1 MPALP
6 KIKNDKTKPEQVSIT
21 YKRYL
26 ILALSAG
33 ASLTLGLLSFGGMFA
48 LWPALIPAASGF
60 ALSVVY
66 EFEIYS
72 QNLTR
77 AFEKLFSTNYFEK
90 QLPKYYLQHYFQ
102 KEGISIKQLKE
113 KINILEDA
121 STLTP
126 ENINLRINGLQ
137 ASLTKLTK
145 EKEEHLKTIKTLKF
159 GANSLE
165 KNELITTQQLALRRL
180 GQKTNTLT
188 RRIDTLMMAKTL
200 NSKKITQEI
209 ETLKTILEK
218 AKEKTNKRL
227 PFFKE
232 YEKALRTKDSALL
245 AYLEA
250 LFDEQINNTEGAYK
264 KSAYRYNKHTE
275 ALHAFLRAKGIHQE
289 YKNSAGW
296 RTIYIPMLKA
306 FALLTTLAM
315 SLGTSYLLVEFF
327 SLVPWLAAMPAV
339 LPIIIVPLSVLGG
352 VAYGLLTFNA
362 VTNLMANNT
371 VVNWARK
378 IRNNF
383 SNTLAATATLLFG
396 LALTLTICTAGTWWT
411 IAQQVRPL
419 FGWMRRIPTFFMAV
433 INPVIMWFSSL
444 AFNIENTSGT
454 LHELFPE
461 HDSNDPIDNS
471 PSRWEEIKT
480 AFSNTVKYLWEKENI
495 GQWLNPFRPMLY
507 SVLSLRYILFAG
519 HLFSIGVTADRIPKL
534 SQYVSSCLGGLSEGF
549 EDWDYFFGEHEHP
562 KTLHALLHDRLSESQ
577 GHNHDKDLPT
587 KLVALCARPFYHA
600 AAHWDAFFS
609 RFNDDDKAH
618 ITYATSWAKLHEAFI
633 PHDENNDEDC
643 CATTPHSKQT
653 ESFQKSF
660 QLPRYC
666 EPCIPNVHFFTAD
679 QPQEKLGTQAPAPN
693 PVQDEHSE
701 NLEHSG
707 CSVM

>member
-1 MPALP
+1 MPTVLTRDDDE
-6 KIKNDKTKPEQVSIT
+6 NRPEQASIN

-33 ASLTLGLLSFGGMFA
+33 ASLILGLLSFGGMYA

-77 AFEKLFSTNYFEK
+77 AFEKLFSANYFEE

-102 KEGISIKQLKE
+102 TQNADSEKLSFFEEYEQTLRENTLERLPELEKRKAIKSAKHNYDKACQE
-113 KINILEDA
+113 VMREDLNQDEQRKA
-121 STLTP
+121 LQ
-126 ENINLRINGLQ
+126 NINN
-137 ASLTKLTK
+137 TK
-145 EKEEHLKTIKTLKF
+145 
-159 GANSLE
+159 AV
-165 KNELITTQQLALRRL
+165 LAKL
-180 GQKTNTLT
+180 
-188 RRIDTLMMAKTL
+188 KTL
-200 NSKKITQEI
+200 NKLDRLEQLFDKQINAGNTYIASTSK
-209 ETLKTILEK
+209 L
-218 AKEKTNKRL
+218 AKRV
-227 PFFKE
+227 KE
-232 YEKALRTKDSALL
+232 EQLH
-245 AYLEA
+245 AYLHA
-250 LFDEQINNTEGAYK
+250 S
-264 KSAYRYNKHTE
+264 SAD
-275 ALHAFLRAKGIHQE
+275 GMPSIHEE
-289 YKNSAGW
+289 YKNSAQW
-296 RTIYIPMLKA
+296 RKINIPALKA
-306 FALLTTLAM
+306 FALLTTLSM

-383 SNTLAATATLLFG
+383 SNDGLTFANITLAATATLLFG

-461 HDSNDPIDNS
+461 HDSNDPVDNS
-471 PSRWEEIKT
+471 PSRWKAIKT
-480 AFSNTVKYLWEKENI
+480 AVSNAAKHLWEKENI
-495 GQWLNPFRPMLY
+495 AQWLNPFRPMLY
-507 SVLSLRYILFAG
+507 LILSLRYVLFAG

-549 EDWDYFFGEHEHP
+549 EDWDYFFGEHAHP
-562 KTLHALLHDRLSESQ
+562 DTLHALLHDRLSESQ
-577 GHNHDKDLPT
+577 GHNHDQDLPT
-587 KLVALCARPFYHA
+587 KLVNLCATPFYYA
-600 AAHWDAFFS
+600 SAHWNAYFS
-609 RFNDDDKAH
+609 TFNRNEATH
-618 ITYATSWAKLHEAFI
+618 MTYETSWTKLHETFI
-633 PHDENNDEDC
+633 PENKCNDKNCPVKHSSQSSEAQY
-643 CATTPHSKQT
+643 CA
-653 ESFQKSF
+653 
-660 QLPRYC
+660 
-666 EPCIPNVHFFTAD
+666 PCNPTMRFFTAA
-679 QPQEKLGTQAPAPN
+679 PSQENQRNLDTEAPSLN

>member
-1 MPALP
+1 MPTVLTRDDDE
-6 KIKNDKTKPEQVSIT
+6 NRPEQASIN

-33 ASLTLGLLSFGGMFA
+33 ASLILGLLSFGGMYA

-77 AFEKLFSTNYFEK
+77 AFEKLFSANYFEK

-102 KEGISIKQLKE
+102 
-113 KINILEDA
+113 
-121 STLTP
+121 
-126 ENINLRINGLQ
+126 
-137 ASLTKLTK
+137 
-145 EKEEHLKTIKTLKF
+145 
-159 GANSLE
+159 
-165 KNELITTQQLALRRL
+165 TQSA
-180 GQKTNTLT
+180 GTN
-188 RRIDTLMMAKTL
+188 
-200 NSKKITQEI
+200 
-209 ETLKTILEK
+209 
-218 AKEKTNKRL
+218 RL

-232 YEKALRTKDSALL
+232 YERALRMNDTVTLGW
-245 AYLEA
+245 LED
-250 LFDEQINNTEGAYK
+250 LFDEQINAGDTYTRS
-264 KSAYRYNKHTE
+264 KSVYAKRAK
-275 ALHAFLRAKGIHQE
+275 AKQLHAFLHAARADGMPSIHEE
-289 YKNSAGW
+289 YNNSAQW
-296 RTIYIPMLKA
+296 RKINIPALKA
-306 FALLTTLAM
+306 FALLTTLSM

-378 IRNNF
+378 IRNSF
-383 SNTLAATATLLFG
+383 SNDGLTFANITLAATATLLFG

-461 HDSNDPIDNS
+461 HDSNDPVDNS
-471 PSRWEEIKT
+471 PSRWEAIKT
-480 AFSNTVKYLWEKENI
+480 AFSNTAKHLWEKENI
-495 GQWLNPFRPMLY
+495 AQWLNPFRPMLY
-507 SVLSLRYILFAG
+507 LILSLRYVLFAG

-549 EDWDYFFGEHEHP
+549 EDWDYFFGEHAHP
-562 KTLHALLHDRLSESQ
+562 DTLHALLHDRLSESQ
-577 GHNHDKDLPT
+577 GHNHDQDLPT
-587 KLVALCARPFYHA
+587 KLVNLCATPFYYA
-600 AAHWDAFFS
+600 SAHWNAYFS
-609 RFNDDDKAH
+609 TFNRNEATH
-618 ITYATSWAKLHEAFI
+618 MTYETSWTKLHEAFI
-633 PHDENNDEDC
+633 PENKCNDRNC
-643 CATTPHSKQT
+643 QVKHS
-653 ESFQKSF
+653 SKSSEVP
-660 QLPRYC
+660 LC
-666 EPCIPNVHFFTAD
+666 EPCNPKMRFFTAT
-679 QPQEKLGTQAPAPN
+679 PSQENQRNLGTQSPALN
-693 PVQDEHSE
+693 QAEDAHSE
-701 NLEHSG
+701 NSAHSG
-707 CSVM
+707 YSATS